1 MGKAAVVTE
10 TAGTTVGDESFDPQ
24 MYGVWLIKNIG
35 VIMQFSSNQ
44 REAYS

>member
-1 MGKAAVVTE
+1 MGKAAIVTE
-10 TAGTTVGDESFDPQ
+10 AAGTTGG
-24 MYGVWLIKNIG
+24 GVWYIKNIG